1 MLATL
6 SAAGGVV
13 NVVGGLTGRR
23 SSGNQGI
30 PFSIQGTTSDPKF
43 VPDVKGMA
51 GSIAGSQV
59 GNLLGGS
66 KSQGQSGGVGGA
78 LGGMFGKKSK

>member
-1 MLATL
+1 
-6 SAAGGVV
+6 
-13 NVVGGLTGRR
+13 
-23 SSGNQGI
+23 
-30 PFSIQGTTSDPKF
+30 
-43 VPDVKGMA
+43 
-51 GSIAGSQV
+51 V